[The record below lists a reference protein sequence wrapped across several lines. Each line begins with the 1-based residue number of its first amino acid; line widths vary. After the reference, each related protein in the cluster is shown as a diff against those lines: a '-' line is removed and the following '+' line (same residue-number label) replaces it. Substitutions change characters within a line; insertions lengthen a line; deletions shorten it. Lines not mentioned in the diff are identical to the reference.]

1 MTEANTPLVSV
12 ICLCYNHSKYV
23 VDSIES
29 VLAQTYANIELIVVD
44 DASTDD
50 SQAVIRE
57 FIESSPGIS
66 FIPLT
71 KNVGNCSAFNIGW
84 QASSGDYVIDLA
96 ADDLL
101 LTQRVSLG
109 IERFLDVGSEY
120 GVHFGDARIID
131 KNGVLQGEH
140 LTGSYFIEQVP
151 EGLLF
156 STLLAKYFISPPTM
170 MYSKAMLDF
179 LGGYDESLAY
189 EDFDLWVRSSKKF
202 KYCYTN
208 KIIVAK
214 RSIVG
219 SHGKMQYTP
228 GSKILNSTLRVCEKA
243 YGLCET
249 IEEYQALIIRIKYE
263 KKKAFLSLNWSVAW
277 NLYKLQSKS
286 QLRLSVLKS

>member
-23 VDSIES
+23 VESIES
-29 VLAQTYANIELIVVD
+29 VLAQTYENIELIVVD
-44 DASTDD
+44 DASTDN
-50 SQAVIRE
+50 SHAVIRE

-71 KNVGNCSAFNIGW
+71 KNVGNCRAFNIGW

-101 LTQRVSLG
+101 LPERISLG
-109 IERFLDVGSEY
+109 IDCFLERGNDY

-131 KNGVLQGEH
+131 KNGSLLGEH
-140 LTGSYFIEQVP
+140 LTASYFQEQVP

-156 STLLAKYFISPPTM
+156 HTLLAKYFISPPTM
-170 MYSKAMLDF
+170 MFSKPMLDY

-214 RSIVG
+214 RSIIG

-228 GSKILNSTLRVCEKA
+228 GSIILKSTLLVCEKA
-243 YGLCET
+243 YGFCET
-249 IEEYQALIIRIKYE
+249 DEEYQALIVRIKYE

-277 NLYKLQSKS
+277 NLYKLQNKS